1 MGRLEAFAMANKPWP
16 SFLDGIGNGAGYGFL
31 LILVAFCVFATI
43 AAFFA
48 RRSLKELATH
58 SGIKRFTT
66 IGLLLL
72 IGAILSIVLIGVLL
86 VWISALILA
95 ITFFTMKTPNTTIE
109 TTTVSTT
116 TA

>member
-1 MGRLEAFAMANKPWP
+1 
-16 SFLDGIGNGAGYGFL
+16 
-31 LILVAFCVFATI
+31 VFATI

-72 IGAILSIVLIGVLL
+72 IGAILAIVLIGVLL
-86 VWISALILA
+86 VWIAILILA
-95 ITFFTMKTPNTTIE
+95 ITFFSMKKPDTTMETP
-109 TTTVSTT
+109 TVATSTSSTT
-116 TA
+116 TIM